1 MQSVTFIGYSELDAD
16 QKAAVLARLMNKD
29 NWAKLV
35 EKKKAAPA
43 AKKAKPGKKQKGGGE
58 TPGAAAADALAV
70 IPDAPGSTAVGAA
83 GGAARGT
90 AFVLPR
96 PGMNGAR
103 AGAFAGQTFVLTGT
117 FPEVGGGA
125 GLLLGKARVEE
136 WIELF
141 GGRITSAVSGKT
153 SYVVIGKAP
162 GATKVKAAQRG
173 GVRCVM
179 IVDLVKC
186 VESHDAALESAPPP
200 IITDYSTGYGGKV
213 KPTLMGTGTFG
224 QLEEKEKAPRIK
236 APRKRKAKKEP
247 SYDSEE
253 EAEEAAEE
261 DWE

>member
-1 MQSVTFIGYSELDAD
+1 MQSVTFIGYSELNAD
-16 QKAAVLARLMNKD
+16 QKAAVLAHLMDKD

-35 EKKKAAPA
+35 EKKAVPT
-43 AKKAKPGKKQKGGGE
+43 AKKAKKQNGGDE
-58 TPGAAAADALAV
+58 APGAAAADALAV
-70 IPDAPGSTAVGAA
+70 IPEPPGSTAVGVA

-103 AGAFAGQTFVLTGT
+103 AGAFAGKTFVLTGT

-125 GLLLGKARVEE
+125 GLNLGKSRLEE

-141 GGRITSAVSGKT
+141 GGRNTSAISGKT
-153 SYVVIGKAP
+153 NYLVIGKAP
-162 GATKVKAAQRG
+162 GATKVQAAQRG

-179 IVDLVKC
+179 LVDLVKC
-186 VESHDAALESAPPP
+186 VECHDAALESAPPP
-200 IITDYSTGYGGKV
+200 TITEYSTGYAGKV
-213 KPTLMGTGTFG
+213 KTALMGTGTFG

-247 SYDSEE
+247 SDSEE
-253 EAEEAAEE
+253 E
-261 DWE
+261 DPDDY